1 MHTHTT
7 IASGDCSSDE
17 MSPTWTV
24 LIWAA
29 QGAFDLFVWVLLVA
43 LVVTGRYHGRHD
55 RVTGDRSPSTGQH
68 ADLPPQTTPVT
79 TSQGSDLH

>member
-24 LIWAA
+24 LIWFA
-29 QGAFDLFVWVLLVA
+29 QGAFDLFAWVLLIW
-43 LVVTGRYHGRHD
+43 LVVAHGYHGRHD
-55 RVTGDRSPSTGQH
+55 RLHGDRSPP
-68 ADLPPQTTPVT
+68 ADLPPQTTPLT
-79 TSQGSDLH
+79 TPEP